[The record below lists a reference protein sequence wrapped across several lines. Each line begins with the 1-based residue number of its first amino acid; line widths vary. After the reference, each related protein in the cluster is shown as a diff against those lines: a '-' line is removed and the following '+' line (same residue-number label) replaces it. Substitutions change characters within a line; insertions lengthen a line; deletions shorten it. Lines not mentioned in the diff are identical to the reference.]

1 MRITFRGNR
10 RTRGFFSRSAFT
22 LVELLVAMVVIAILA
37 AILLPALSG
46 AKSKAANVT
55 CLSQLKQLG
64 VAARLYAEDNNAILP
79 AAELLPSNPTDPQK
93 PLPRI
98 RDALGPYVGKTSG
111 TNVTPSVFKCPRD
124 INWFFEAEGSSY
136 QWNTLINGQRIDL
149 GENNRGK
156 GIMVSNGVVVWQT
169 NFDVT
174 RGVEATPLL
183 VDYDDFHPRPPKSG
197 KNVVYMDGHAA
208 VFELPAAP

>member
-1 MRITFRGNR
+1 MNYSSTCSAPGR
-10 RTRGFFSRSAFT
+10 RQVAFT
-22 LVELLVAMVVIAILA
+22 LIELLVVIGIIAILA
-37 AILLPALSG
+37 GILLPVLSS
-46 AKSKAANVT
+46 AKSKAANAA

-64 VAARLYAEDNNAILP
+64 VATRLYAEDNNAVLP
-79 AAELLPSNPTDPQK
+79 VAELLPSNPTNPQK

-98 RDALGPYVGKTSG
+98 RDLLGPYVEKNPG
-111 TNVTPSVFKCPRD
+111 TNVSASVFKCPRD
-124 INWFFEAEGSSY
+124 NDWFFEAEGSSY
-136 QWNTLINGQRIDL
+136 QWNTSMNGQRIDL

-156 GIMVSNGVVVWQT
+156 GVLVSNGVVVWQT
-169 NFDVT
+169 NFDIT

-208 VFELPAAP
+208 VFEVPSGP